1 MNYEHRGCA
10 RHGLGQRNMKKILFL
25 LLSISLVIV
34 SCKQSP
40 QSKAYEE
47 PVSTQKNRTDSIV
60 FMGIQLGIP
69 CISVEATIDSSNL
82 ITKKELPEGF
92 GRYMGAS
99 NNSLFDNPEEKIIST
114 FFTQIIDKKNESHDG
129 WGIIKSDSDIITTIQ
144 VIIPYCDDV
153 LDVYNQIQELY
164 VEKYGEPD
172 QSYEGEVKA
181 EMRNTGCYWEFPNS
195 QRITLNICKYSGR
208 GGYEGGI
215 DWASKFKGF
224 ERVEIAYQDMKAI
237 WRQMQ
242 KEEKAKEARQQE
254 ERERID
260 ANRKARES
268 QQL

>member
-1 MNYEHRGCA
+1 
-10 RHGLGQRNMKKILFL
+10 MKKLLFL
-25 LLSISLVIV
+25 LLFISLVIG

-40 QSKAYEE
+40 QSKASEE
-47 PVSTQKNRTDSIV
+47 PVNAQKNRTDSIV

-69 CISVEATIDSSNL
+69 CVSLDATIDSSSL
-82 ITKKELPEGF
+82 ITKKELPDGF
-92 GRYMGAS
+92 DRYLGAS
-99 NNSLFDNPEEKIIST
+99 NNSIFDNPEEKIVST

-129 WGIIKSDSDIITTIQ
+129 WGIIKSDSDRITTIQ

-153 LDVYNQIQELY
+153 LDVFNQIQELY

-172 QSYEGEVKA
+172 QLYEGEVKA
-181 EMRNTGCYWEFPNS
+181 YLRNTGCIWEFPNS
-195 QRITLNICKYSGR
+195 QRITLNRCEYSGSA
-208 GGYEGGI
+208 GYEGGI

-242 KEEKAKEARQQE
+242 KEKEVEEARQQA